1 MGRKNL
7 QELLTEYYVANS
19 ISADTATR
27 LTSLA
32 AIDLGIKETVVYPR
46 RTKQRILFAAGLALF
61 AFIAGY
67 AVSYSVRIQESHS
80 AVLGEVIELPSL
92 VAVKVQADWCLRT
105 PVVEPIFTDLIEKY
119 GGEPI
124 LFVTMDITD
133 ENRRRQAR
141 YMASNLGI
149 DWIFDTYFES
159 GMIKVIDRRQ
169 ESILAT
175 LTTADQSPQVES
187 LLAQALR

>member
-7 QELLTEYYVANS
+7 QELLTEHYVANS

-32 AIDLGIKETVVYPR
+32 ALDLGIKETVVYQR

-67 AVSYSVRIQESHS
+67 AMSYSVRIQESQS

-92 VAVKVQADWCLRT
+92 VAVKVRADWCTRT
-105 PVVEPIFTDLIEKY
+105 PVVEPIFTGLTEKY

-133 ENRRRQAR
+133 ENGRRQAR

-169 ESILAT
+169 ESVLAT
-175 LTTADQSPQVES
+175 LTTADQSRQVES